1 MTNYVYMVKEWHGA
15 ALPLEINIQLP
26 SVADL
31 VRMCDKEHPKDY
43 NMGLAYPPQA
53 PVLWIKYGYTI
64 VWNELYAQ
72 KMANEE
78 LRRLGSSVRAPAVY
92 YACRVKMTYEGNAG
106 GMPTYRSYV
115 VMDYVPGKTAGQL
128 LQNLVDNN
136 LRSYIYAQIAVAISE
151 LYRIPV
157 PQGSRPAAVSGGRIR
172 HSLFDQG
179 KAPFHY
185 ENVAQLQEHLNLV
198 RNPSEYTQHVANS
211 QNAVPHAHQ
220 EPEADPGYGFRA
232 VDILLLGHLAG

>member
-92 YACRVKMTYEGNAG
+92 YACRVKMNA
-106 GMPTYRSYV
+106 
-115 VMDYVPGKTAGQL
+115 D
-128 LQNLVDNN
+128 
-136 LRSYIYAQIAVAISE
+136 ISIVCRHGLCSWE
-151 LYRIPV
+151 NC
-157 PQGSRPAAVSGGRIR
+157 GSALAESG
-172 HSLFDQG
+172 
-179 KAPFHY
+179 
-185 ENVAQLQEHLNLV
+185 
-198 RNPSEYTQHVANS
+198 
-211 QNAVPHAHQ
+211 
-220 EPEADPGYGFRA
+220 
-232 VDILLLGHLAG
+232 